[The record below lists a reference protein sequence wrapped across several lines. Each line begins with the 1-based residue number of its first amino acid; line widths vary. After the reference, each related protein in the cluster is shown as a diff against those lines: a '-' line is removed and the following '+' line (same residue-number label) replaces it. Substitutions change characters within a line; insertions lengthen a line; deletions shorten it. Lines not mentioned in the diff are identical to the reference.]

1 MAYELDAPAC
11 RVGSQTTGGPI
22 RPASM
27 PGHRR
32 QDPEEV
38 LGALRDLITALDR
51 RAPRT
56 NRSEERRIAHDAA
69 ELKRKAR
76 ARITEIESQ
85 MS

>member
-1 MAYELDAPAC
+1 
-11 RVGSQTTGGPI
+11 
-22 RPASM
+22 M
-27 PGHRR
+27 PGARR
-32 QDPEEV
+32 QDPDEM

-56 NRSEERRIAHDAA
+56 NRIEERRIAQDAA

-76 ARITEIESQ
+76 ARISEIESQ